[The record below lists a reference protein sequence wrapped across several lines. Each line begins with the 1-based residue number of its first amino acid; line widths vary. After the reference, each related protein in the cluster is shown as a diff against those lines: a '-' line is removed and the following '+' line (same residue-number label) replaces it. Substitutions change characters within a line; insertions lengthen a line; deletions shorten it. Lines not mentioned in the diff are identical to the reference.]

1 MRWAAQV
8 HQNRFSWLKRR
19 RIDPSGGVP
28 GALGEIVKSI
38 NFEPPGRGQNPRKG
52 LLKVTLGY
60 MIVCLSRPK
69 WLQKRLVRRASRVA
83 LGTLGA
89 KGARGALRIA
99 ITSGNPLRMGSHY
112 EWGPPVLATVAVAIT
127 NGWIASLARG
137 PPCFPEFQ
145 EPNPIPNHRQ
155 NVTKKHS

>member
-52 LLKVTLGY
+52 LLKVTSMDLQA
-60 MIVCLSRPK
+60 CLSRP
-69 WLQKRLVRRASRVA
+69 SRVFEV
-83 LGTLGA
+83 LGPPGVSMGKILG
-89 KGARGALRIA
+89 KVGLKQSRGANSSRRFA
-99 ITSGNPLRMGSHY
+99 
-112 EWGPPVLATVAVAIT
+112 
-127 NGWIASLARG
+127 
-137 PPCFPEFQ
+137 
-145 EPNPIPNHRQ
+145 
-155 NVTKKHS
+155 